1 MMLKLK
7 SQGNC
12 NFWEGTK
19 NYHPLYT
26 LPAAQKLK
34 MQTQICILLFCWQAA
49 VFPRHAV
56 QAAGLNT
63 ATQSYE
69 KMLENVRSGIF
80 DDPDHPTAV
89 KTELE
94 AVLDSSKGY

>member
-1 MMLKLK
+1 MKWILT
-7 SQGNC
+7 
-12 NFWEGTK
+12 FEGTK
-19 NYHPLYT
+19 NYHPLYP
-26 LPAAQKLK
+26 LQAAPKLK
-34 MQTQICILLFCWQAA
+34 MQTHFCIVMLF
-49 VFPRHAV
+49 VLPRLAV

-94 AVLDSSKGY
+94 AVLDSSRCFQILNF

>member
-1 MMLKLK
+1 MLKLK

-26 LPAAQKLK
+26 LPAAQNLK

-49 VFPRHAV
+49 VLPRHGV
-56 QAAGLNT
+56 RAAGLNT

-69 KMLENVRSGIF
+69 EMLENAWSGIF

-94 AVLDSSKGY
+94 EVLDSSKDY

>member
-1 MMLKLK
+1 
-7 SQGNC
+7 
-12 NFWEGTK
+12 
-19 NYHPLYT
+19 
-26 LPAAQKLK
+26 
-34 MQTQICILLFCWQAA
+34 MQALCIVLLFWQAL
-49 VFPRHAV
+49 VLPRVAV

-69 KMLENVRSGIF
+69 QIMENVRSGLY

-94 AVLDSSKGY
+94 AVLDSSKCYFISRWKDKIKLHH